1 MVKKNGGLF
10 AAAAEV
16 YTVNSIKEK
25 LCRTALEYEKE
36 IQSGVKSSHYELPD
50 GSKVTVSNERIMVPE
65 AMFKP
70 SLIGMNSSICKVPVS
85 TF

>member
-1 MVKKNGGLF
+1 M
-10 AAAAEV
+10 
-16 YTVNSIKEK
+16 YTVNAMKEK
-25 LCRTALEYEKE
+25 LCRTALDYEKE

-70 SLIGMNSSICKVPVS
+70 SLIGIQSPSLYNLNICHVGIDLFK
-85 TF
+85 TL

>member
-1 MVKKNGGLF
+1 M
-10 AAAAEV
+10 
-16 YTVNSIKEK
+16 YTVNAMKEK
-25 LCRTALEYEKE
+25 LCRTALDYEKE

-70 SLIGMNSSICKVPVS
+70 SLIGMNSPIYKVPVS